1 MSMPKQ
7 SQQPATESLEGAPG
21 REPVEIVFP
30 FGLVGC
36 PAWRRFA
43 FALPDEAPG
52 LAVLQSLDDE
62 DVAFVLAAVEDLVPD
77 FLATLSPEDLGL
89 LQALGLGR
97 DPSVRLYCTL
107 SVQADDSVTANLLG
121 PLVLDFERSCGSQ
134 VVLSG
139 SPWSSR
145 HPVAPAGK

>member
-7 SQQPATESLEGAPG
+7 SQQPASGSLQVAPG

-36 PAWRRFA
+36 PEWRRFA
-43 FALPDEAPG
+43 FVVPGEVPG

-62 DVAFVLAAVEDLVPD
+62 EVAFVLAEVEDLVPG
-77 FLATLSPEDLGL
+77 FLSTLNPDDLEL
-89 LQALGLGR
+89 LHVLGLGR

-107 SVQADDSVTANLLG
+107 SVHADDSVTANLLG
-121 PLVLDFERSCGSQ
+121 PLVLDFGRGCGSQ

-139 SPWSSR
+139 SPWSTR

>member
-7 SQQPATESLEGAPG
+7 SQPATGSLGVAPGQQPA
-21 REPVEIVFP
+21 EIVFP

-43 FALPDEAPG
+43 FVLPDEAPG

-62 DVAFVLAAVEDLVPD
+62 DVAFVLAEVEDLVPD
-77 FLATLSPEDLGL
+77 FLATLSPDDLEL
-89 LQALGLGR
+89 LEALGLGR
-97 DPSVRLYCTL
+97 EPSVRLYCTL

-121 PLVLDFERSCGSQ
+121 PLVLDFGRGCGSQ

-139 SPWSSR
+139 SPWSTR
-145 HPVAPAGK
+145 HPVVRVGK